1 MNSSRGWFPDV
12 KSPVTL
18 NTGPVVFVI
27 DDDVCV
33 RESLEALLLS
43 TGPHVLALESA
54 EEFLARERPAGPSCL
69 VLDVKLPNLSGL
81 ELQSRIC
88 AGDTAGAMPIIFIT
102 GFADVPTTVRAMK
115 AGAIE
120 FLTKPFDHNALLR
133 AVEEA
138 LEKSRTA
145 LAEEA
150 EIQALFRR
158 YARLSRR
165 EREVMRLVV
174 RGMLNKQVGGELGVS
189 EITVKAHRGRVMRK
203 MEAHSLVDLVVM
215 AAKLQGGSSTR
226 HLWLAAQK

>member
-1 MNSSRGWFPDV
+1 V

-43 TGPHVLALESA
+43 TGRAVQALESA

-81 ELQSRIC
+81 ELQSRIS

-138 LEKSRTA
+138 LEKSRNA

-189 EITVKAHRGRVMRK
+189 EITVKAHRGSVMRK
-203 MEAHSLVDLVVM
+203 MEAHSLADLVVM
-215 AAKLQGGSSTR
+215 AAKLQGYISAVPGVGKS
-226 HLWLAAQK
+226 

>member
-1 MNSSRGWFPDV
+1 MNSSRRWFSEV
-12 KSPVTL
+12 KSPVSL

-43 TGPHVLALESA
+43 TGRHVQALESA

-81 ELQSRIC
+81 ELQSRIS

-138 LEKSRTA
+138 LEKSRNA
-145 LAEEA
+145 LAEKA

-189 EITVKAHRGRVMRK
+189 EITVKAHRGSVMRK
-203 MEAHSLVDLVVM
+203 MEAHSLADLVVM
-215 AAKLQGGSSTR
+215 AAKLQDYISAVPGGGKS
-226 HLWLAAQK
+226 